1 MRFLNLKSF
10 FLDGQIISLDRGLA
24 KINVLFNLNKMDN
37 SKCNTEAFVSDNTII
52 LTLTNPERGVMFE
65 GLTVNTR
72 GRLISE
78 LFYRDVPLTR
88 IKTDRDMYH
97 KMKEVRTV
105 LRNERR

>member
-1 MRFLNLKSF
+1 MRFYNLKSF
-10 FLDGQIISLDRGLA
+10 FLDGQTISLDRGL
-24 KINVLFNLNKMDN
+24 KKMDILFNLNEIDN
-37 SKCNTEAFVSDNTII
+37 SKSNKEAFVSDNTII
-52 LTLTNPERGVMFE
+52 LTLTNPERGVMFD

-88 IKTDRDMYH
+88 IKTDREMYN

>member
-1 MRFLNLKSF
+1 MRFYNLKSF
-10 FLDGQIISLDRGLA
+10 FLDGQTISLDRGL
-24 KINVLFNLNKMDN
+24 KKMDILFNLNEIDD
-37 SKCNTEAFVSDNTII
+37 SEFDAEAFISDNTII
-52 LTLTNPERGVMFE
+52 LTLTNPERGVMFD

-88 IKTDRDMYH
+88 IKTDREMYN